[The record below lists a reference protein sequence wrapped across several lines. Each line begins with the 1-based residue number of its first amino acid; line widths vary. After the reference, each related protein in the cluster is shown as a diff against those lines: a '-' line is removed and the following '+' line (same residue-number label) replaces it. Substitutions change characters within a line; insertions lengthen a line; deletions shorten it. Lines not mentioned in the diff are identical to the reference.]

1 MAGKLSI
8 SACAT
13 SPAKDL
19 KQRIPLDMVFVVVL
33 FGLRRAIRTENSARY
48 GFCGCPFRAQTGYSN
63 REFWRM
69 CSVWS
74 SLSDSDRQFGQ
85 RILAD
90 VLCVVVPFALQQS
103 IRTENS
109 GGCALCG
116 RPFRAQAGYSDREFR
131 LMCSVWSSL
140 SDSDGLFEQR
150 IPLDMVFVSNRRSA
164 RLSCGAAIRRILI

>member
-85 RILAD
+85 RIPAD

-116 RPFRAQAGYSDREFR
+116 RPFRTPTDNSDREFWR
-131 LMCSVWSSL
+131 MCSVWSSL
-140 SDSDGLFEQR
+140 LRSSNQFEQR
-150 IPLDMVFVSNRRSA
+150 ILADVLCVVVPFAHRR
-164 RLSCGAAIRRILI
+164 AIRTENSA

>member
-1 MAGKLSI
+1 MVGKLSI

-33 FGLRRAIRTENSARY
+33 FGLRRAIRTENSGGCALCGRP
-48 GFCGCPFRAQTGYSN
+48 FCAPAINSN

-74 SLSDSDRQFGQ
+74 SLSRTGGLFGQ
-85 RILAD
+85 RIPLD
-90 VLCVVVPFALQQS
+90 VLCVVVPFGLRRI

-109 GGCALCG
+109 ARYGVCVEQTISQAFVRGCDPPDPYLITACIGGK
-116 RPFRAQAGYSDREFR
+116 YH
-131 LMCSVWSSL
+131 V
-140 SDSDGLFEQR
+140 
-150 IPLDMVFVSNRRSA
+150 
-164 RLSCGAAIRRILI
+164 

>member
-69 CSVWS
+69 CSV
-74 SLSDSDRQFGQ
+74 
-85 RILAD
+85 
-90 VLCVVVPFALQQS
+90 CVVVPFGLRQT

-116 RPFRAQAGYSDREFR
+116 RPFCAPAINSNREFWR
-131 LMCSVWSSL
+131 MCSVWSSL
-140 SDSDGLFEQR
+140 SRSSNQFEQR
-150 IPLDMVFVSNRRSA
+150 ILADVLCVVVPFAHRR
-164 RLSCGAAIRRILI
+164 AIRTENSA

>member
-33 FGLRRAIRTENSARY
+33 FGLRRAIRTENS
-48 GFCGCPFRAQTGYSN
+48 
-63 REFWRM
+63 
-69 CSVWS
+69 
-74 SLSDSDRQFGQ
+74 
-85 RILAD
+85 
-90 VLCVVVPFALQQS
+90 
-103 IRTENS
+103 

-131 LMCSVWSSL
+131 LICSVWSSL
-140 SDSDGLFEQR
+140 SDSDGLFDQR
-150 IPLDMVFVSNRRSA
+150 IPLDMVFVSNRRSS
-164 RLSCGAAIRRILI
+164 RLSYGAAIRRILI